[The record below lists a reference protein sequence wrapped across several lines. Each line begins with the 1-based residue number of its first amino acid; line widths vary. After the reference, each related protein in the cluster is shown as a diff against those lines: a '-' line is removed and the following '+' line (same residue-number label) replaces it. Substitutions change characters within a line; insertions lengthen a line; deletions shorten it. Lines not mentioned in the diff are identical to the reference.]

1 MYESE
6 IYNLI
11 RIKLVK
17 LIDIRIH
24 IVILYYIKIDKK
36 KKKIQKLIGLL
47 ILYNLIIPEVLHS
60 IRHWSCKTRDIGS
73 FLSVKLV

>member
-36 KKKIQKLIGLL
+36 KKFR
-47 ILYNLIIPEVLHS
+47 N
-60 IRHWSCKTRDIGS
+60 
-73 FLSVKLV
+73 

>member
-36 KKKIQKLIGLL
+36 KKIQELIGLL

-60 IRHWSCKTRDIGS
+60 IRH
-73 FLSVKLV
+73 

>member
-36 KKKIQKLIGLL
+36 KKIQELIGLL

-60 IRHWSCKTRDIGS
+60 IRHWSCKTRDLGS
-73 FLSVKLV
+73 FLSVKLM

>member
-36 KKKIQKLIGLL
+36 KKNSGINRIANF
-47 ILYNLIIPEVLHS
+47 I
-60 IRHWSCKTRDIGS
+60 
-73 FLSVKLV
+73 

>member
-36 KKKIQKLIGLL
+36 KKIQELIGLL
-47 ILYNLIIPEVLHS
+47 ILYNLIIPKVLHS
-60 IRHWSCKTRDIGS
+60 IRH
-73 FLSVKLV
+73 

>member
-36 KKKIQKLIGLL
+36 KKIQELIGLL
-47 ILYNLIIPEVLHS
+47 ILYNLIIPKVLHS
-60 IRHWSCKTRDIGS
+60 IRHWSCKTKDIGS

>member
-36 KKKIQKLIGLL
+36 KKIQELIGLL
-47 ILYNLIIPEVLHS
+47 ILYNLIIPEVLYS
-60 IRHWSCKTRDIGS
+60 IRH
-73 FLSVKLV
+73 

>member
-36 KKKIQKLIGLL
+36 KKIQELIGLL
-47 ILYNLIIPEVLHS
+47 ILYNLIIPKVLHS